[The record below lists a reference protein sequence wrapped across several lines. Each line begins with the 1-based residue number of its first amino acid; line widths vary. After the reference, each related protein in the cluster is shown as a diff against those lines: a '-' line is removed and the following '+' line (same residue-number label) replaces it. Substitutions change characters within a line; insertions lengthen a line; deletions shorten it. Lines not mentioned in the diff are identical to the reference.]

1 MSGTEVLLGWIL
13 GMATVGGPQI
23 ALYILKLRKQ
33 IDFLQNPE
41 ENANLTTETL
51 AEKRP

>member
-1 MSGTEVLLGWIL
+1 MTGTEVLLGWIL

-33 IDFLQNPE
+33 IDFLQNPQ
-41 ENANLTTETL
+41 ENPNVPSETL